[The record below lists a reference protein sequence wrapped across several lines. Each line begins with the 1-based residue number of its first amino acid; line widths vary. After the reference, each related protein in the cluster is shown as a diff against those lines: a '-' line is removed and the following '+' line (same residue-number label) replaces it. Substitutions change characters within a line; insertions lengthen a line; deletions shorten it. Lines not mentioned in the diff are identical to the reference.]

1 MCLFYSLFAP
11 GVYACPWFRC
21 SVVIFTA
28 TVNSAPRVW
37 YERSSCVGKVFS
49 IFRCASLPLVYSS
62 PGVYMY
68 LHLAVRSSS
77 LHRGLTRRKL
87 IWKVLVYRNF
97 GRCFDFPVCLF
108 PPSSVRYWS
117 TSLPECRC
125 SIVIFASTVNSANCI
140 ERSSCIKHFFIFQSA
155 IFALRVNSAQTDR
168 SKRSAQGGPR
178 VLRIWE
184 MIDSI
189 FRNMKKDRKH
199 FVDNLSCFVSRA
211 RNSGGVDTI
220 RSFAVTNK
228 LPPMVPNPA
237 NKVPTIPPNSKTSFG
252 STHSHRGSSMSS
264 TTFELGGD
272 SSDDFNT
279 QEGDP
284 ISTPSTGESID
295 PEPHV
300 ARMLSPV
307 LTNVELVGLPKRNSL
322 ANLLLR
328 APAAKF
334 EPEAVGYNNI
344 NKNKS
349 AVANAVQKPAVRKW
363 LSEEQQ
369 ADMIYYEQGN
379 ITPRGQSPIT
389 FLVKL
394 FLLPWFIRL

>member
-1 MCLFYSLFAP
+1 M
-11 GVYACPWFRC
+11 
-21 SVVIFTA
+21 I
-28 TVNSAPRVW
+28 
-37 YERSSCVGKVFS
+37 ES
-49 IFRCASLPLVYSS
+49 IFRS
-62 PGVYMY
+62 
-68 LHLAVRSSS
+68 
-77 LHRGLTRRKL
+77 
-87 IWKVLVYRNF
+87 
-97 GRCFDFPVCLF
+97 
-108 PPSSVRYWS
+108 
-117 TSLPECRC
+117 
-125 SIVIFASTVNSANCI
+125 
-140 ERSSCIKHFFIFQSA
+140 
-155 IFALRVNSAQTDR
+155 
-168 SKRSAQGGPR
+168 
-178 VLRIWE
+178 
-184 MIDSI
+184 
-189 FRNMKKDRKH
+189 MKKDRKH

-334 EPEAVGYNNI
+334 EPEAAAGYNNI
-344 NKNKS
+344 NNKS

-369 ADMIYYEQGN
+369 ADMIYYEQAN
-379 ITPRGQSPIT
+379 ITPRGQFPIE

-394 FLLPWFIRL
+394 FSLPWFIRL

>member
-1 MCLFYSLFAP
+1 
-11 GVYACPWFRC
+11 
-21 SVVIFTA
+21 
-28 TVNSAPRVW
+28 
-37 YERSSCVGKVFS
+37 
-49 IFRCASLPLVYSS
+49 
-62 PGVYMY
+62 
-68 LHLAVRSSS
+68 
-77 LHRGLTRRKL
+77 
-87 IWKVLVYRNF
+87 
-97 GRCFDFPVCLF
+97 
-108 PPSSVRYWS
+108 
-117 TSLPECRC
+117 
-125 SIVIFASTVNSANCI
+125 
-140 ERSSCIKHFFIFQSA
+140 
-155 IFALRVNSAQTDR
+155 
-168 SKRSAQGGPR
+168 
-178 VLRIWE
+178 

-189 FRNMKKDRKH
+189 LRNMKKDRKH
-199 FVDNLSCFVSRA
+199 FVENLSCFVSRA

-295 PEPHV
+295 PEPHMP
-300 ARMLSPV
+300 RMLSPV
-307 LTNVELVGLPKRNSL
+307 ITNVELVGLPKRNSL

-334 EPEAVGYNNI
+334 EPEAAGYNNK
-344 NKNKS
+344 NNNKS
-349 AVANAVQKPAVRKW
+349 SVANAVQKPAVRKW

-379 ITPRGQSPIT
+379 ITPRGQSPIK